1 MVTCKQLME
10 LNILY
15 NAKLVAG
22 RKGLD
27 KIVTWVY
34 AKHTKEITPWVNG
47 GEFLLVSGY
56 DPGMGEE
63 DLLELLDEASQNKIS
78 GILIEGGV
86 NFKEISDN
94 VLEKAEV
101 EEIPLFFVRGVVSFL
116 DITRDISALILEKK
130 YITKRNISLLD
141 QLLSSSS
148 LSKHEINQLFYGAG
162 VSPESYF
169 IFSTFGICDSSME
182 ISENVTDSID
192 TIVRFSRSI
201 QKYTGVLF
209 DKLGIKELSRVGIN
223 SVDYLLYSDSEEKL
237 LSLVEELK
245 KIHIYLDEYENNNS
259 YLSFSSVI
267 NDVMNI
273 ASSYYEAYFT
283 GSLLNKKLFNTK
295 VMSFSHIGSYQMIY
309 YIEDKKKIISLRD
322 FYLKKLHDVDLES
335 SYSLLETLR
344 EYLIQNGNMLQTAKK
359 LIIHRNTLIYRM
371 EKIKKIINLDF
382 NDYNVRRDL
391 QNAFMILDMIPF
403 S

>member
-1 MVTCKQLME
+1 ME

-15 NAKLVAG
+15 NAKLMAG

-27 KIVTWVY
+27 KVVTWVY

-56 DPGMGEE
+56 DPSMGEE
-63 DLLELLDEASQNKIS
+63 DLLQLLEEASQNKIS
-78 GILIEGGV
+78 GILIEGGI
-86 NFKEISDN
+86 NFKEISQK
-94 VLEKAEV
+94 VLEKAEL

-169 IFSTFGICDSSME
+169 MFSTFGICDSSME
-182 ISENVTDSID
+182 VSEPVTTTID
-192 TIVRFSRSI
+192 MIVRFSRNI
-201 QKYTGVLF
+201 QKYTGTLF
-209 DKLGIKELSRVGIN
+209 DELGIKELSRVSLN

-237 LSLVEELK
+237 LLLADEFK
-245 KIHIYLDEYENNNS
+245 RIHNYLERYEGNNV
-259 YLSFSSVI
+259 YLSFSGII

-273 ASSYYEAYFT
+273 SNGYYEAYFT
-283 GSLLNKKLFNTK
+283 ASLLNKELFDAK

-309 YIEDKKKIISLRD
+309 YIEDKKKLTFFRD
-322 FYLKKLHDVDLES
+322 FYLKKLYDIDLEG
-335 SYSLLETLR
+335 SYSLLDTLR
-344 EYLIQNGNMLQTAKK
+344 EYLVQNGNMLQAAKK

-371 EKIKKIINLDF
+371 ERIKQIIGLDV
-382 NDYNVRRDL
+382 NEYNVRRDL